1 MYKIVNWKFAFLN
14 ARPAKVARSALLG
27 GIEAGRLFIE
37 EIAYLC
43 KKQHMQSR
51 QAIPV
56 IRKHLLWEY
65 DWENIDF
72 SRLAT
77 VVIERVIERGT
88 PAEWQE
94 IVYYYGTDKILAVAE
109 KSTRL
114 DRKHKNFTPI
124 YLQSGFIHD
133 PQNLGRHPA

>member
-1 MYKIVNWKFAFLN
+1 MVGWCRDFGLFTIIGAKINRFK
-14 ARPAKVARSALLG
+14 ALLG
-27 GIEAGRLFIE
+27 
-37 EIAYLC
+37 YLC
-43 KKQHMQSR
+43 KKTVMLIKQP
-51 QAIPV
+51 IPV

-65 DWENIDF
+65 DWEKIDF

-94 IVYYYGTDKILAVAE
+94 IVNYYGMDKILEVAE

-114 DRKHKNFTPI
+114 DQKHKNFTRI
-124 YLQSGFIHD
+124 YLQSGFIYD
-133 PQNLGRHPA
+133 PQVPGRHTS